1 MEMAFSTLWWGIL
14 MVMPTSF
21 FFTCIVFHF
30 LTFVFCCWEISTE
43 QGDHKHRVG
52 EADKLGRVLVVPAY
66 FAAILGVIGANDT
79 GPEFW
84 CFLALTV
91 AYLVSTVGDA
101 RLRRDVTALAR
112 SRVRAAPPE
121 AEAPAPSVDTRK

>member
-1 MEMAFSTLWWGIL
+1 MRALNQNAIGEVVSVLD
-14 MVMPTSF
+14 SF

-43 QGDHKHRVG
+43 QSPDHKHRVG

-84 CFLALTV
+84 CFLALAV

-112 SRVRAAPPE
+112 SRVRAAEVP
-121 AEAPAPSVDTRK
+121 AAPAPSVDTRK